1 MILVTG
7 GTGLVGAHLLYSLL
21 KEGNKVRA
29 IHRTTS
35 DFSWVKQV
43 FSYYTE
49 NPETLYNK
57 IEWVEANLTDIPA
70 LTLAFE
76 GVEKVYH
83 AAAYVSFHPKHFH
96 KLKKSNIEGTANVVN
111 LCLHFNIKKLCHVS
125 SVATLGNSE
134 NLQLIDEELPWNP
147 DADNSDYS
155 ITKYGAEMEVWRGA
169 QEGLATVIVNP
180 GVILGSGFWNSGTGA
195 IISKVNKGINYF
207 TNGEMGFVDVRDVVA
222 ICIQLMEGPIKNERF
237 ILVSENI
244 SYKELLTSMAL
255 AFGKNPPKIE
265 LKPWMLTLG
274 WRLDSFKNILTG
286 SKQNLFKSTANAMVS
301 KKHYNNQK
309 IIKALNYTFISLK
322 ETVTNTA
329 TDFKKTNVL

>member
-35 DFSWVKQV
+35 DFASVKQV

-49 NPETLYNK
+49 NWEPLFNK

-83 AAAYVSFHPKHFH
+83 AAAYVSFHPKHFY

-111 LCLHFNIKKLCHVS
+111 LSLFFAIKKLCHIS

-134 NLQLIDEELPWNP
+134 HLQLIHEDLPWNP
-147 DADNSDYS
+147 DAENSDYS

-195 IISKVNKGINYF
+195 IFSKVNKGQPF
-207 TNGEMGFVDVRDVVA
+207 FANGEMGFVDVRDVA
-222 ICIQLMEGPIKNERF
+222 NICIQLMESPIKNERF

-244 SYKELLTSMAL
+244 SYKKLLSIMAL

-265 LKPWMLTLG
+265 LKSWMLTLG
-274 WRLDSFKNILTG
+274 WKLDFLKSALTG
-286 SKQNLFKSTANAMVS
+286 SRQNLFKSTANAMVS

-309 IIKALNYTFISLK
+309 IKNALGYTFISLH
-322 ETVTNTA
+322 ETIINTVSN
-329 TDFKKTNVL
+329 FKKTNFL